1 MTNNYLSDGGLYFSS
16 SVPEVYLDF
25 EDSYSY
31 DSFLISLET
40 LGEVIFKA
48 SYRTSERNACRAID
62 IADIIH
68 THIKCHNL
76 AYADVKICWYDPD
89 QVLIG
94 TRNASVIFSS
104 ARFLEPADSV
114 LRQSFLS
121 DFDSLDVPESYSG
134 TLTFFEPV
142 PVPETGSC
150 FFEIYSDSGSFSIP
164 ADLTVR
170 QGFNTIVIDVRDIMR
185 QAVDSFQASS
195 EFIPTMIRVRAG
207 DRTFDFFISRIIP
220 AALIYCRN
228 SFNLECVVPVFG
240 SWQIKDEKKAETA
253 YVGGMPAGYDLTAD
267 SSVEITSEPMD
278 AESLSQYLFLG
289 TSPQVRTVLLS
300 GRTAYVHDA
309 VITSSN
315 ASICSSGDEMQQ
327 LKLTLSISGSY
338 GVIRLT
344 RSGFRIFNDIF
355 NKSFS

>member
-31 DSFLISLET
+31 DSFIITLET

-68 THIKCHNL
+68 THMKNNGIS
-76 AYADVKICWYDPD
+76 YADVKICWYDPD
-89 QVLIG
+89 KVLIG

-104 ARFLEPADSV
+104 ARF
-114 LRQSFLS
+114 QSFLS

-134 TLTFFEPV
+134 TLTFFEPD

-150 FFEIYSDSGSFSIP
+150 FFKIYSDSGSFSIP

-170 QGFNTIVIDVRDIMR
+170 QGINTLVIDVRDIMR
-185 QAVDSFQASS
+185 QAVDSFHASS
-195 EFIPTMIRVRAG
+195 EFIPTMIRVHAG
-207 DRTFDFFISRIIP
+207 DRTFDFFISRINP

-240 SWQIKDEKKAETA
+240 SWQIKNEKKAEIA
-253 YVGGMPAGYDLTAD
+253 YVRGIPAFYGLTAD

-289 TSPQVRTVLLS
+289 TLPQIGIALLS

-327 LKLTLSISGSY
+327 LKLTLSISGPY

>member
-31 DSFLISLET
+31 DSFIITLET

-68 THIKCHNL
+68 THMKNNGIS
-76 AYADVKICWYDPD
+76 YADVKICWYDPD
-89 QVLIG
+89 KVLIG

-134 TLTFFEPV
+134 TLTFFEPD

-150 FFEIYSDSGSFSIP
+150 FFKIYSDSGSFSIP

-170 QGFNTIVIDVRDIMR
+170 QGINTLVIDVRDIMR
-185 QAVDSFQASS
+185 QAVDSFHASS
-195 EFIPTMIRVRAG
+195 Q
-207 DRTFDFFISRIIP
+207 FF
-220 AALIYCRN
+220 
-228 SFNLECVVPVFG
+228 
-240 SWQIKDEKKAETA
+240 
-253 YVGGMPAGYDLTAD
+253 
-267 SSVEITSEPMD
+267 
-278 AESLSQYLFLG
+278 
-289 TSPQVRTVLLS
+289 
-300 GRTAYVHDA
+300 
-309 VITSSN
+309 
-315 ASICSSGDEMQQ
+315 
-327 LKLTLSISGSY
+327 
-338 GVIRLT
+338 
-344 RSGFRIFNDIF
+344 
-355 NKSFS
+355 